1 MDREVVNSQRIEEE
15 YVKVIFAG
23 EEILIRADSEKR
35 IIDVVAYIL
44 ITKDDVD
51 DTHVLRHDQRS

>member
-1 MDREVVNSQRIEEE
+1 MNRDDTNKQLLEEE

>member
-51 DTHVLRHDQRS
+51 DTHTYHDIII